1 MVRRWTVFALAILFA
16 LLVAPG
22 QAAAAPPL
30 GQPPAGGE
38 IEQRST
44 EPGPYRVTR
53 HDVTDPASG
62 GRFALFLPEGGDQKY
77 PIVTWGNGTG
87 ARPDNYES
95 VLRHLASWGFA
106 AIDSYNSQ
114 TGSGTDILAG
124 AKYLLRRNGDGD
136 DPLHDRLDP
145 DRVAAVGHSQ
155 GATGVL
161 NANRLAEGAITT
173 TVPIGLPTAASGA
186 GLVPLPANVQDLTGP
201 TFFIAGGLDLLICPP
216 SGIVAAYRDTDGP
229 AAVATRREAE
239 HILLVQTTVGY
250 ITAWLRY
257 QLRDDRDAARA
268 FVGSSPEIRHNPLWA
283 DQASKDLPP
292 AGETD

>member
-1 MVRRWTVFALAILFA
+1 MRRRNAVFALTVMLV

-22 QAAAAPPL
+22 QAAAAPPVGKPL
-30 GQPPAGGE
+30 AGGE
-38 IEQRST
+38 IEQRYT

-53 HDVTDPASG
+53 HEVTDPASG
-62 GRFALFLPEGGDQKY
+62 GRFALFLPVGADHRY

-87 ARPDNYES
+87 AQPDNYES

-124 AKYLLRRNGDGD
+124 AKYLLRRNDDGD
-136 DPLHDRLDP
+136 DPLHERLDRG
-145 DRVAAVGHSQ
+145 RVAAVGHSQ

-161 NANRLAEGAITT
+161 NANRLGKGAITT

-186 GLVPLPANVQDLTGP
+186 GLVPLPANVKDLSGP
-201 TFFIAGGLDLLICPP
+201 TFFIAGGLDQVICPP
-216 SGIVAAYRDTDGP
+216 SGIAAKYREVDGP

-257 QLRDDRDAARA
+257 QLSDDRDAARA
-268 FVGSSPEIRHNPLWA
+268 FVGAQPEIEHNPLWS
-283 DQASKDLPP
+283 DEASKDLPP
-292 AGETD
+292 PGETD